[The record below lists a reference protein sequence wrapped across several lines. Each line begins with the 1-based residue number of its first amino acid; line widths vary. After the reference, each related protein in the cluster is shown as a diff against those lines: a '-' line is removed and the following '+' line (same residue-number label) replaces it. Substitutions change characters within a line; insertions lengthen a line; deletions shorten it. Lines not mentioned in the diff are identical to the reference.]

1 MKNPYQV
8 LNIAQDANSAD
19 LVKAQALAM
28 RSKVYS
34 IREIAEARAVLSKPA
49 TRLAADFT
57 FPVFTEIKKIQEIK
71 SIAQST
77 GLVVDMLDENKYN
90 SLK

>member
-8 LNIAQDANSAD
+8 LNISQDANSAD
-19 LVKAQALAM
+19 LIKAQALAM
-28 RSKVYS
+28 RSKAYS
-34 IREIAEARAVLSKPA
+34 LREIAEARSILSKPA

-57 FPVFTEIKKIQEIK
+57 FPIFPEVEKIQELK

-77 GLVVDMLDENKYN
+77 GLVVDMLDDNKYN
-90 SLK
+90 SL